1 MAPLPGE
8 KLIGKRRNSVPS
20 FAPQRINPAPAAVLL
35 FAAWLLL
42 APAPAGARQPPPPP
56 QGAAQSIRLEK
67 IEFKGLERVK
77 EPEALEKS
85 GLRPGQAVDIDVVE
99 AAANRL
105 LESGLFTNL
114 SYKLKGTT
122 DKALL
127 TFEVIERKWTMP
139 VSFDNFVWFTEDEL
153 LAAVRRKLPAFD
165 GTAPEAGGVT
175 EQIKQ
180 ALEELLRER
189 KIEGAVE
196 YTLSEGGAGRR
207 VEHLFGVKGGAL
219 RVCKLNFAGARAVP
233 EELLVT
239 KSGGIFDNDYSRAYT
254 AGFVESNLLPLYHER
269 GYLRASFGP
278 PKVVPEAAPD
288 CGRGV
293 AVTMTVDEG
302 SIYVW
307 DKAVW
312 EGAAGLGAQELDAA
326 LGMKSR
332 EVANAVKIAKG
343 LAAVRRAYGRKG
355 YLGARIRPETQFD
368 DSARS
373 VSYRFR
379 VTEGAQYRMGDLTIT
394 GLDEAATN
402 NLRGRWRLL
411 HREVFDEGYLDE
423 FGKKAVPEFLREA
436 ARSGN
441 PLPLFKIESKVTPD
455 HEKHTVDVALNFKR
469 EALPAKP

>member
-1 MAPLPGE
+1 MPLSAPRRVNRLP
-8 KLIGKRRNSVPS
+8 
-20 FAPQRINPAPAAVLL
+20 AVLL
-35 FAAWLLL
+35 FAACLLL
-42 APAPAGARQPPPPP
+42 AAAPARAQQP
-56 QGAAQSIRLEK
+56 QAVRLEK

-85 GLRPGQAVDIDVVE
+85 GLQPGQTVDIDAVE
-99 AAANRL
+99 RAADRL
-105 LESGLFTNL
+105 LESGLFANL

-139 VSFDNFVWFTEDEL
+139 VSFDNFFWFTEDEL

-189 KIEGAVE
+189 KVEGAVE
-196 YTLSEGGAGRR
+196 YTLSADPSGRN
-207 VEHLFGVKGGAL
+207 VGHLFAVKGPGL
-219 RVCKLNFAGARAVP
+219 RVCKLNFVGARAVP
-233 EELLVT
+233 EETLVT

-278 PKVVPEAAPD
+278 PKAEPEASPE

-293 AVTMTVDEG
+293 ALSIPVDEG
-302 SIYVW
+302 PIYVW

-312 EGAAGLGAQELDAA
+312 EGAQGLSAQELDAA
-326 LGMKSR
+326 LGMRNR
-332 EVANAVKIAKG
+332 EVANGVKIAKG
-343 LAAVRRAYGRKG
+343 LQQVRRAYGRRG
-355 YLGARIRPETQFD
+355 YLGARIRPEPEFD

-373 VSYRFR
+373 VAYRFR
-379 VTEGAQYRMGDLTIT
+379 VTEGPQYRMGELTIT
-394 GLDEAATN
+394 GLDEVTTN

-411 HREVFDEGYLDE
+411 SREVYDEGYLEE
-423 FGKKAVPEFLREA
+423 FVRKAVPEFQKEA
-436 ARSGN
+436 ARAGN
-441 PLPLFKIESKVTPD
+441 PLPAFKIESRVTPD
-455 HEKHTVDVALNFKR
+455 REKHTVAVTLNFKR
-469 EALPAKP
+469 EPVPPKP